1 MTLEPTT
8 EQETD
13 NEADTL
19 AETKSK
25 NTPSPYAAEGAVIV
39 ISRTTFN
46 YVVIGIVC
54 LAVGII
60 LGATLLNPMRG
71 NELTFQ
77 NIRSAVEDV
86 VSNSALSGQAA
97 AQKPTQPINV
107 SVDDD
112 PSWGPQDAPVT
123 IVEFSDFQCP
133 FCGRFHRETYDQLR
147 KDYEGKIRFVYRD
160 FPILSLHP
168 NAEISAEAADCA
180 NEQGKYWEYHDLLLS
195 NQDKSFPADLT
206 HFASQLNLNMTAFGE
221 CTSSRRYQQEVATDV
236 QDGQSYGVTGTPTFF
251 INGQPLVGAQPY
263 AVFASAIDAE
273 LAKAAKDETTL
284 PPG

>member
-1 MTLEPTT
+1 MTLEPPI
-8 EQETD
+8 EQKRVDETD
-13 NEADTL
+13 PSL
-19 AETKSK
+19 ETKSK
-25 NTPSPYAAEGAVIV
+25 NPPNPYATEGAVIV
-39 ISRTTFN
+39 IPRTTFN

-54 LAVGII
+54 LSVGIF

-71 NELTFQ
+71 NDLTFQ

-86 VSNSALSGQAA
+86 VTNSALSGQAA
-97 AQKPTQPINV
+97 AQKLGQPINV

-112 PSWGPQDAPVT
+112 PSWGSEDAPVT

-160 FPILSLHP
+160 FPIVSLHP

-180 NEQGKYWEYHDLLLS
+180 NEQGKYWEYHDLLLN
-195 NQDKSFPADLT
+195 NQDKSTGSDLSA
-206 HFASQLNLNMTAFGE
+206 FASQLGLDMTVFNQ
-221 CTSSRRYQQEVATDV
+221 CMNTRRYQQEVAKDV
-236 QDGQSYGVTGTPTFF
+236 LDANSYGVTGTPTFF

-273 LAKAAKDETTL
+273 LAKSTKGETTL